1 MTITKTATVLT
12 GSRIEFDAPELAVG
26 QCVDITITVRT
37 TTPAT
42 NESAQQGIAD
52 FLRTRLP
59 SNKSLAEWDTFERN
73 FQTEKDAWDLPS
85 SP

>member
-1 MTITKTATVLT
+1 MTITKTATVLA
-12 GSRIEFDAPELAVG
+12 GSRIEFEAPELAVG

-37 TTPAT
+37 ATPTADG
-42 NESAQQGIAD
+42 SAQQGIAD
-52 FLRTRLP
+52 FLRTRP
-59 SNKSLAEWDTFERN
+59 TSIKSLAEWDTFERN